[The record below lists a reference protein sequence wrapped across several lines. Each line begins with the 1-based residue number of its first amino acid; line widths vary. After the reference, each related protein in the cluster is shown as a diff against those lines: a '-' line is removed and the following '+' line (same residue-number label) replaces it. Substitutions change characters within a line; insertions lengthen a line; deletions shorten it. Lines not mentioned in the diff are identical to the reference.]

1 MSRSFV
7 VAALPL
13 CSPTAHMKKRLLLF
27 LGDCVLALL
36 ALGAALPAQAA
47 VITAYVNTTWYEP
60 YCDVNSIFVGSFSY
74 DTSTHAVTGL
84 TGKLSE
90 AMAGGVYNQ
99 ATGPSASDGIAWL
112 SLNHQLANG
121 DSSHQYTWRADGGT
135 FATVFKNT
143 GSLTFYT
150 GAGGD
155 GWSPQAGVNAHGRY
169 AGWPILANNAQNAY
183 AIIFVPDS
191 LTSANTTS
199 NPISLAWD
207 EGSGTGSRGLAGTA
221 YADLTNNP
229 DPGNWFG
236 GGGMMGPAGM
246 TATSASV
253 YGDVG
258 TMGGFPLSE
267 EITVGAPTWLA
278 TPIWSAATSG
288 SWTGV
293 GNWSTV
299 YVPNQP
305 GLTAI
310 VGTGTVNPIQVSLD
324 GKQTLGSLIFAN
336 SASNT
341 TGYSLSNGT
350 LVLDNSRTDAQITVT
365 GGSHSISAS
374 VTLNDNL
381 VISPSAGTS
390 LEIDGDVSESSPG
403 KSLTLCGPG
412 TLVLSGSNSYTG
424 GTVVTEGTLEILTST
439 ALASGTSLTVGAGGT
454 LIFGA
459 ANSSTL
465 PALST
470 PVTPFLTP
478 SPVPEPGTFIL
489 LFIGGLLMF
498 ARWNRIHCNVV
509 MVIMTFAGISL
520 SGCNQPAG
528 KVKDTPSDTTMT
540 EVTRQFE
547 VEGMHCDGCAQSIT
561 TALKAVPGVKSAT
574 VSFEA
579 KKATVITEGEQP
591 ATSDIEKTIS
601 DMGFRPRLLAPSNEA
616 PATSK
621 P

>member
-1 MSRSFV
+1 
-7 VAALPL
+7 
-13 CSPTAHMKKRLLLF
+13 MKTRLLLS

-36 ALGAALPAQAA
+36 TLGAVLPAQAA
-47 VITAYVNTTWYEP
+47 TITAYVNTTWYEP
-60 YCDVNSIFVGSFSY
+60 ECDVNSIFVGSFSY
-74 DTSTHAVTGL
+74 DTTTHAVTGL

-112 SLNHQLANG
+112 SLNNQLPNVNG
-121 DSSHQYTWRADGGT
+121 NPAYQYTWHVDGGTGDTGT

-143 GSLTFYT
+143 TSLTFYT
-150 GAGGD
+150 GSGGD
-155 GWSPQAGVNAHGRY
+155 GWSPQAGVNAHGY
-169 AGWPILANNAQNAY
+169 FAGWPNIANNPQNAY

-221 YADLTNNP
+221 YADLTKNP
-229 DPGNWFG
+229 DPSNWFS

-278 TPIWSAATSG
+278 TPIWSAASNG

-310 VGTGTVNPIQVSLD
+310 VGTGTVTPVQVSLD
-324 GKQTLGSLIFAN
+324 GEQTVGSLIFAN

-341 TGYSLSNGT
+341 TGYTLSNGT
-350 LVLDNSRTDAQITVT
+350 LVLDNSGTDARITVT

-381 VISPSAGTS
+381 VITPSAGTS
-390 LEIDGDVSESSPG
+390 LEIDGDVSESSPS

-424 GTVVTEGTLEILTST
+424 GTVVADGTLEIFGSA
-439 ALASGTSLTVGAGGT
+439 ALAPGTSLTVGAGGT

-459 ANSSTL
+459 TTSSATQASSI
-465 PALST
+465 PNTS
-470 PVTPFLTP
+470 FLAP
-478 SPVPEPGTFIL
+478 SPVPEPGTFTL
-489 LFIGGLLMF
+489 CLIGGMLMF
-498 ARWNRIHCNVV
+498 ARWKPSRCAVALLA
-509 MVIMTFAGISL
+509 MAFAGMSL
-520 SGCNQPAG
+520 MSLFGCKQLAG
-528 KVKDTPSDTTMT
+528 KAEDAPSDAATTET

-547 VEGMHCDGCAQSIT
+547 VEGMHCDGWRS
-561 TALKAVPGVKSAT
+561 P
-574 VSFEA
+574 
-579 KKATVITEGEQP
+579 
-591 ATSDIEKTIS
+591 
-601 DMGFRPRLLAPSNEA
+601 
-616 PATSK
+616 
-621 P
+621 